1 MGYPNM
7 KCMYVTVWVHNM
19 QIDELFDYITGR
31 IDMAPPFWY
40 NHEECPYSV
49 TGGYSA
55 INLAY
60 DDFAKLRS
68 MGDWYE
74 DRYDKS
80 ERPRNWDFP
89 DWEDFVDEA

>member
-1 MGYPNM
+1 
-7 KCMYVTVWVHNM
+7 MYVTVWVHNM

>member
-1 MGYPNM
+1 M
-7 KCMYVTVWVHNM
+7 KCMYVTIWVHNM

-49 TGGYSA
+49 TGGYAS

-60 DDFAKLRS
+60 DDFTKLRS
-68 MGDWYE
+68 MVDWHE
-74 DRYDKS
+74 DRYEED
-80 ERPRNWDFP
+80 ETPRTWDFP
-89 DWEDFVDEA
+89 DWEDFVAEV